1 MDLKGRI
8 RRAAVEAVEAVG
20 LEGVAYDSLYI
31 DPQLAW
37 AYVHF
42 RTLKGETFTV
52 EILLGGRPE
61 QPVNT
66 TVKAFREQIVAALES
81 AQIF

>member
-1 MDLKGRI
+1 MNLVGRI
-8 RRAAVEAVEAVG
+8 RRAAVEAVGAVG
-20 LEGVAYDSLYI
+20 LEGIAYHSLYI

-37 AYVHF
+37 AFVHF

-52 EILLGGRPE
+52 EIRLGGCPE
-61 QPVNT
+61 QPVYT
-66 TVKAFREQIVAALES
+66 TVKALREQIVAALES